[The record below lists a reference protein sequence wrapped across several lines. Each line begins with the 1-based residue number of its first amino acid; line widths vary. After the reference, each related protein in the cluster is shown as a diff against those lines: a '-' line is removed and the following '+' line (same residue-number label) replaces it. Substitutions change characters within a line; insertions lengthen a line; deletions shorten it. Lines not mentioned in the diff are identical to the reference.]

1 MPVSAEITYTKS
13 ESSPKI
19 VNIAWEPL
27 VTDANVTYTV
37 ILSEDPLANLQSAC
51 VQNQDVYMSN
61 NYKRYMTSE
70 TNYTIGVKPGKE
82 NVINVV
88 ATITGGEDMD
98 EITLYN

>member
-1 MPVSAEITYTKS
+1 VVESIELTNKTTSAFRDGLGNRAQFMINTYQSKEKITKSPKHRKMPVSAEITYTKS

-51 VQNQDVYMSN
+51 V
-61 NYKRYMTSE
+61 
-70 TNYTIGVKPGKE
+70 
-82 NVINVV
+82 
-88 ATITGGEDMD
+88 
-98 EITLYN
+98 

>member
-1 MPVSAEITYTKS
+1 
-13 ESSPKI
+13 
-19 VNIAWEPL
+19 
-27 VTDANVTYTV
+27 
-37 ILSEDPLANLQSAC
+37 
-51 VQNQDVYMSN
+51 MSN

-88 ATITGGEDMD
+88 ATIQGGEDMN